1 MCYTTYSGIL
11 GITRHIPVIEVIINI
26 ISIYFIISSVDSA
39 NSHWTGFKV

>member
-26 ISIYFIISSVDSA
+26 ISIYFIISVDGA